1 MLTMG
6 QGLLDWGVRSI
17 NVFLYNYVS
26 FNSPRYLAFGKVV
39 CSLRMSISQIPLPMR
54 LDVDNTE
61 TDHDNQ

>member
-1 MLTMG
+1 MG

-26 FNSPRYLAFGKVV
+26 FNSPRYLVFGKVV
-39 CSLRMSISQIPLPMR
+39 CSLRTSISKIPPPMR
-54 LDVDNTE
+54 LDVDNTK